1 MLLPSTF
8 SNLKQRW
15 STGRRAKP
23 AEDRAG
29 SDVLR
34 VCNLSVEYVNAP
46 NACVPAVRG
55 ASFHVGRGEIVGIF
69 GPSGS
74 GKTSLGLALL
84 NITPAA
90 AIRSADGIEF
100 KGNDLVQLS
109 EPQMRSIRGRCIAM
123 MHQEAALSLNP
134 VMRVGDQISEVIR
147 AHDACTRRERRVRV
161 LELLCSVGLS
171 EAMYDSYPHE
181 LSGGERH
188 RIVIAQALACRP
200 ALVIADE
207 PTAGLDAELKSE
219 LLKLILR
226 FRTEMGISFL
236 VISHE
241 RKVLAQIADRTLEMT
256 AGRLRQSHALHSTVR
271 PLASKTQSTVM
282 GTSEASAEPLV
293 SIDGLSKS
301 YPRHQELLRRHSN
314 SVCALRDVTLSIR
327 RGSCFGLTGPSG
339 SGKSTLAKCIA
350 GWDRA
355 DSGKILFR
363 GEDLTKLSGR
373 ALRRARARIQLVLQ
387 DSAAAFNPNLTAEEI
402 VEEPLLIQ
410 GKNKKERGAVVKR
423 LFLETGLEEDM
434 LTRNPLTFSGGQRQ
448 RLAIARALILNPEL
462 VILDESMTG
471 LDTVTREQ
479 ILQLLTRLKAARSLT
494 YVLISHDTDLLSAAA
509 DTIATLRKG
518 AVVNIVHSYKSVD
531 SSADLAEFEPLFDAK
546 ALATGEPA

>member
-1 MLLPSTF
+1 MGGQP
-8 SNLKQRW
+8 
-15 STGRRAKP
+15 KP
-23 AEDRAG
+23 AKAWAG
-29 SDVLR
+29 DHVLHVR
-34 VCNLSVEYVNAP
+34 NLSVDYLNAP
-46 NACVPAVRG
+46 NARVPAVRG
-55 ASFHVGRGEIVGIF
+55 ASFHIGRGEIVGIF

-84 NITPAA
+84 NILPPA
-90 AIRSADGIEF
+90 AIRCADGIEF
-100 KGNDLVQLS
+100 KGNDLTPLS
-109 EPQMRSIRGRCIAM
+109 EHQMRSIRGRCIAM

-134 VMRVGDQISEVIR
+134 IMRVGDQISEVIR
-147 AHDACTRRERRVRV
+147 AHDACRRRERRVRV

-171 EAMYDSYPHE
+171 ETMYGSYPHE

-188 RIVIAQALACRP
+188 RIVIAQALVCRP
-200 ALVIADE
+200 DLVIADE
-207 PTAGLDAELKSE
+207 PTAGLDAELKHE
-219 LLKLILR
+219 LLRLILR

-256 AGRLRQSHALHSTVR
+256 AGRLRESHALHNTVR
-271 PLASKTQSTVM
+271 PLVSETQSTVM
-282 GTSEASAEPLV
+282 GTSEASAQPLV
-293 SIDGLSKS
+293 SIHGLSKS
-301 YPRHQELLRRHSN
+301 YANRQGFFRRPS
-314 SVCALRDVTLSIR
+314 SPVYALRDATLSIR
-327 RGSCFGLTGPSG
+327 GGSCFGLTGPSG

-355 DSGKILFR
+355 DSGKMLFR

-373 ALRRARARIQLVLQ
+373 ALHRVRARIQLVLQ
-387 DSAAAFNPNLTAEEI
+387 DSAAAFNPNLTGEEI

-410 GKNKKERGAVVKR
+410 GKSNKERRAVARR

-462 VILDESMTG
+462 VIFDESMTA
-471 LDTVTREQ
+471 LDTRTQEQ
-479 ILQLLTRLKAARSLT
+479 ILQLLTRLKAARNLT
-494 YVLISHDTDLLSAAA
+494 YVLISHDTDLLSATA
-509 DTIATLRKG
+509 DTIATLQNG
-518 AVVNIVHSYKSVD
+518 AVVNIVRSYKSLD
-531 SSADLAEFEPLFDAK
+531 SSGDLAEFQSLFDSK